1 MSGIQLP
8 GRVHV
13 GVVEHENGQAFPS
26 STGIGQQ
33 FHIFGGLTKLEYVSA
48 LVAAR
53 VSTHDPSAPS
63 LMPRHL
69 GLDDWAAK
77 VADRAEAILAECA
90 ARQAKDSPPT
100 A

>member
-8 GRVHV
+8 GRVQV

-33 FHIFGGLTKLEYVSA
+33 FHIFGGLTKLEYVAAQIGGCIADNTSA
-48 LVAAR
+48 
-53 VSTHDPSAPS
+53 STPQ
-63 LMPRHL
+63 
-69 GLDDWAAK
+69 WAAA
-77 VADRAEAILAECA
+77 VVNAAEAILSECA
-90 ARQAKDSPPT
+90 ARQAKDAPPT